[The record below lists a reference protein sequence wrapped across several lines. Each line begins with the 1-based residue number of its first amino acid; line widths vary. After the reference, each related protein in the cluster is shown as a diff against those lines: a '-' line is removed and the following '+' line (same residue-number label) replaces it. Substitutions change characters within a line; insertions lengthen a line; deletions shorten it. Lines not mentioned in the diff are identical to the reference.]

1 MTMLK
6 LIQRARLDQRGSGST
21 ELAIT
26 APLLFLLFLMIAQFA
41 LYMHAAHIAQTAA
54 AQGLSSTRV
63 LGGNAN
69 AGAAAGERVLDQLGS
84 RTLRG
89 ATVSAQRGTA
99 QAAVQVHGKAISVVP
114 FLSLSVHAD
123 AVGPVERFTP
133 ISYGFTNSAA
143 VSVGSPSGGGR

>member
-6 LIQRARLDQRGSGST
+6 LIQRARLDQRGSGT
-21 ELAIT
+21 AELAIT
-26 APLLFLLFLMIAQFA
+26 APLLFLLFLLIAQFA

-63 LGGNAN
+63 LGGS
-69 AGAAAGERVLDQLGS
+69 AGAGTAAGELILEQLGN

-89 ATVSAQRGTA
+89 ATVSAQRSPT
-99 QAAVQVHGKAISVVP
+99 QASVQVRGKAVSVVP
-114 FLSLSVHAD
+114 FLSLAVHAE

-133 ISYGFTNSAA
+133 A
-143 VSVGSPSGGGR
+143 VSP